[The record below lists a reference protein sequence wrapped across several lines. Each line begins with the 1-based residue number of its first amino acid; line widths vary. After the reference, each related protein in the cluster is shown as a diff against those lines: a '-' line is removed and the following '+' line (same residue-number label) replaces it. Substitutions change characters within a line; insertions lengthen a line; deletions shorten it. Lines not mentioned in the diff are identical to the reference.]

1 MSIQV
6 PGWHGNFWK
15 GAILRFTRLRGDGE
29 SGSRR
34 SIPERENNRP
44 VSHSRTM
51 EVTYHIGWLRAG
63 DSTCVEER
71 VF

>member
-6 PGWHGNFWK
+6 PGWHRNFWK

-34 SIPERENNRP
+34 TIPERENNR
-44 VSHSRTM
+44 SMSDSRTI
-51 EVTYHIGWLRAG
+51 EAAYHLGWLRG